1 MKITRKQLRRLI
13 ESTIREADG
22 MVPGDTASQI
32 AAQDLTSKAT
42 SRIQDRD
49 EKEAAKRA
57 AVGDKWGTGA
67 GMADPVLK
75 GTMARY
81 FWKLFDR
88 ANRKGVRTPSR
99 YMGPYGHRPKW
110 FSGFLKAVN
119 QAFFDSGISSDEWG
133 FFIETADGQAEDA
146 LGPQSKKLVD
156 IMVGMVRGGEKQP
169 NDYAYESYEKL
180 AAFVNKALKRM
191 G

>member
-49 EKEAAKRA
+49 EKDAAKRD

-75 GTMARY
+75 YTMPRY

-88 ANRKGVRTPSR
+88 ASRLGVRTPLR

-110 FSGFLKAVN
+110 FPGFLKAVN
-119 QAFFDSGISSDEWG
+119 QAFFDSDYIFLEKVLNRNHSHNHISVL
-133 FFIETADGQAEDA
+133 FLIR
-146 LGPQSKKLVD
+146 LYLPL
-156 IMVGMVRGGEKQP
+156 IL
-169 NDYAYESYEKL
+169 Y
-180 AAFVNKALKRM
+180 LKYIRRQFDVH
-191 G
+191 